1 MKMDLTN
8 LNANINIFLNVK
20 MGITG
25 ANRCYFVVW
34 NPHETHIELI
44 EFDSVF
50 LRNTKNDFNFFDT
63 AQLKMVPSGTITFCR
78 FLSHGVYDICEFF
91 FA

>member
-1 MKMDLTN
+1 MKMGLTN

-34 NPHETHIELI
+34 TPHGTHIELI

-50 LRNTKNDFNFFDT
+50 FRNMKNDFNFYYKNFY
-63 AQLKMVPSGTITFCR
+63 LKSIFTVNCITSFTR
-78 FLSHGVYDICEFF
+78 
-91 FA
+91 